1 MTRKK
6 VGGEIE
12 IERMSE
18 LHSHLE
24 EGLVRPITK
33 PIKNTTVGF
42 RVCSEGGYNLRCGS
56 VVCSVDLLQGNLS
69 GIADHD
75 QLRMTEKR

>member
-12 IERMSE
+12 IERMGE

-33 PIKNTTVGF
+33 HIKNTKVG
-42 RVCSEGGYNLRCGS
+42 LS
-56 VVCSVDLLQGNLS
+56 V
-69 GIADHD
+69 
-75 QLRMTEKR
+75 